1 MTDTTHD
8 TYGHT
13 HFSQPKYPENCL
25 TLPNRQLK
33 CSIVGGKSKMAETI
47 AKSCSDSNTDS
58 DEDDNGYIRTA
69 RLNCHKGA
77 HVMTRHVDTNSNISK
92 EASVLKNYTEDDYMM
107 VLGDP
112 ETNDVCVNDDNDEH
126 ITYSV
131 IGQSE
136 NKKDKLEKIYSSV
149 KKPGVIQYTCTNE
162 SASCLQRSN
171 SDDREADYTEDDYM
185 MVLGDPETNDVC
197 VNDDNDEHIT
207 YSVIGQ
213 SENKKDKLEK
223 IYSSVKKPGV
233 LQYRCT
239 NESASCLQRS
249 NSDDSEADYAN
260 PFSIIDYSQV
270 IKPGECRSLQRLS
283 SCDYEKIDA
292 ILPIR
297 ICRDSSS
304 STSSSYDSDD
314 SNDDTQIHNYEN
326 PNDLYYSH
334 KNRHINSH
342 KNDQSNSHIDQ
353 AENSESQTVP
363 QYNSDTCDSSSDEAT
378 FEIPPPLHTM
388 PKTLP
393 VMKTCYNKEPIYENV

>member
-126 ITYSV
+126 ITYS
-131 IGQSE
+131 
-136 NKKDKLEKIYSSV
+136 
-149 KKPGVIQYTCTNE
+149 
-162 SASCLQRSN
+162 A
-171 SDDREADYTEDDYM
+171 
-185 MVLGDPETNDVC
+185 
-197 VNDDNDEHIT
+197 
-207 YSVIGQ
+207 IGQ